1 MLGEFPGRPSRRNM
15 PLLPAQEAHCGM
27 PPTCKFAASTAP
39 RAPAGTSSAVAA
51 PATATDTAAW
61 LSGLLEGDDLP
72 SSDADY
78 AVPNDYDWR
87 NVGLDRDGRV
97 AAVADDRGGA
107 EAPEKHGL
115 DAQRSK
121 FGVDTRRPEI
131 VRDGSAYLEKA
142 AERSEARRD
151 RAEARRSYGDHPGRQ
166 SRLLGS
172 RQSSAGSAGAP
183 SQAPADSL
191 GPAALTHACSG
202 TGESE
207 VSVLGEDTT
216 MKAAGGL
223 RRLDTT
229 RIDKFLLG

>member
-1 MLGEFPGRPSRRNM
+1 MLGESPGRAAETR
-15 PLLPAQEAHCGM
+15 LLAQEAHCGM
-27 PPTCKFAASTAP
+27 PPACKFAASTAP

-61 LSGLLEGDDLP
+61 LSGLLEGDDPP
-72 SSDADY
+72 SSDAD

-97 AAVADDRGGA
+97 AAVVGDRGGN
-107 EAPEKHGL
+107 EAPATRGL

-142 AERSEARRD
+142 AERFEARRD
-151 RAEARRSYGDHPGRQ
+151 RAEARRSFGDHPGRQ

-191 GPAALTHACSG
+191 GPAALPRSCSG

-229 RIDKFLLG
+229 RIDQFLLG